1 MSHKV
6 NCPYKTNESLVK
18 LPCEFMPHPHDAN
31 VMFCQSCGGNE
42 YDIRDIVE
50 KPAVAEKK
58 DSQGSSFWPLMG
70 VILILLIG
78 LIRVSTQPRA
88 VESNQ
93 VPINPPQES
102 RLSNQF

>member
-1 MSHKV
+1 MTHKV

-18 LPCEFMPHPHDAN
+18 LPCEFMPHPHDEN
-31 VMFCQSCGGNE
+31 VMFCQTCGGNE
-42 YDIRDIVE
+42 YDIRELVE
-50 KPAVAEKK
+50 KPVLAERKE
-58 DSQGSSFWPLMG
+58 SQGSFWPLMG

-88 VESNQ
+88 NEPAQ
-93 VPINPPQES
+93 VPINPPPES